1 MNKAGQQN
9 NNFSAK
15 SVLII
20 DPVDNVRSIIA
31 AMLRELGFFHIE
43 QTSRLSVAKECI
55 KNTAFDII
63 ICEQQLPD
71 TSGLVLLQEIRSNER
86 GKTCTFIIVSAS
98 LDQNTVLDAV
108 KSGVS
113 EFIVKPF
120 SLKMFKQRLERGIS
134 TPLKS
139 LPGWLQNEQFQRQH
153 GSENLETTSILVV
166 DDVPDNIKI
175 ISEVIR
181 SDYQV
186 KAATSG
192 EKALKICLSK
202 TPPDVVLLDI
212 MMPEMDGLTVC
223 KKLKSNPL
231 TQHITVIFVS
241 AMDQTKDVV
250 KGLELGAVD
259 YITKPVNPDILK
271 ARVKNHVKIA
281 RATKALREQVD
292 LMVDYAQLR
301 SEFERV
307 VQQDMKRPIDSISNT
322 IKELDAHYDEP
333 KRVLRSSQRLK
344 EVCSTANGYMQN
356 QALIQQ
362 FEGNSYQ
369 FNPVVVDLVKVVHE
383 VVKQL
388 QPMQSARNLKW
399 TIPEGAMHMIHAEKN
414 LVKTTLINL
423 FKNAIEASQD
433 GQGLLVDFKIQGKN
447 LICTI
452 HNQGVV
458 PEQIMERFFD
468 KYTGYGKPDGN
479 GLGTYIA
486 KLLTEAQQ
494 GNIWFTS
501 EPAVGTKVFVEYQ
514 RAI

>member
-1 MNKAGQQN
+1 MNNAGQQN
-9 NNFSAK
+9 NNFTAK

-20 DPVDNVRSIIA
+20 DPVDNVRTIIA
-31 AMLRELGFFHIE
+31 AMLRELGFYHVE
-43 QTSRLSVAKECI
+43 QCSRLSHARESLSK
-55 KNTAFDII
+55 TPFDII
-63 ICEQQLPD
+63 ICEQQLPEM
-71 TSGLVLLQEIRSNER
+71 SGLELLQEIRSNEQD
-86 GKTCTFIIVSAS
+86 KSTTFIIISAS

-120 SLKMFKQRLERGIS
+120 SLKMFRQRLERGIA
-134 TPLKS
+134 TPVKS

-166 DDVPDNIKI
+166 DDVPDNIKV

-181 SDYQV
+181 ADYQV

-202 TPPDVVLLDI
+202 TPPDLVLLDI

-223 KKLKSNPL
+223 RKLKSNPL
-231 TQHITVIFVS
+231 TQHITVIFIS

-259 YITKPVNPDILK
+259 YITKPINPAILK
-271 ARVKNHVKIA
+271 ARVKTHVKIA
-281 RATKALREQVD
+281 RAAKALREQVD
-292 LMVDYAQLR
+292 LMMDYAQLKT
-301 SEFERV
+301 EFERV
-307 VQQDMKRPIDSISNT
+307 VQQDMKRPIESISNT

-344 EVCSTANGYMQN
+344 EVCSTANSYMQN
-356 QALIQQ
+356 QSLIQR
-362 FEGNSYQ
+362 FEDSQYKL
-369 FNPVVVDLVKVVHE
+369 NPVAIDLVKVVHE

-399 TIPEGAMHMIHAEKN
+399 TIAEGAMHMINAEVE

-423 FKNAIEASQD
+423 FK
-433 GQGLLVDFKIQGKN
+433 K
-447 LICTI
+447 C
-452 HNQGVV
+452 H
-458 PEQIMERFFD
+458 
-468 KYTGYGKPDGN
+468 
-479 GLGTYIA
+479 
-486 KLLTEAQQ
+486 
-494 GNIWFTS
+494 
-501 EPAVGTKVFVEYQ
+501 
-514 RAI
+514 